1 MGNIWPRPLTLNLP
15 PLITWCH
22 AHHYMQPPANIRE
35 VGAMYLTAQ
44 YFHTTNTTY
53 VLLALLTSCQDKDL
67 QQPQQ
72 WITTN
77 MKIITLNDKVQL
89 VNNDE
94 KSPYDKCYVF
104 LTYVGIYGV
113 FCFCRTDGRR
123 NHSSAIQKAFDTR
136 PKQSRRSA
144 NANDDLHGL
153 QPLIKSRKSVDGK
166 KVAASMVFKSG
177 GRMGKRTGKTRSYF
191 KIQDVFKKA
200 AKIPFCWSRK
210 LNMKCIAVIFIDGRK
225 VSFILRT

>member
-1 MGNIWPRPLTLNLP
+1 
-15 PLITWCH
+15 
-22 AHHYMQPPANIRE
+22 
-35 VGAMYLTAQ
+35 
-44 YFHTTNTTY
+44 
-53 VLLALLTSCQDKDL
+53 
-67 QQPQQ
+67 
-72 WITTN
+72 

-94 KSPYDKCYVF
+94 KSPYDTCYVF

-113 FCFCRTDGRR
+113 FYFCRTDGRR

-153 QPLIKSRKSVDGK
+153 QPLIKSGKSVDGK

-177 GRMGKRTGKTRSYF
+177 GRMGKRTGKARTNSRI
-191 KIQDVFKKA
+191 KDVFKKA
-200 AKIPFCWSRK
+200 AKIPFC
-210 LNMKCIAVIFIDGRK
+210 
-225 VSFILRT
+225 